1 MCVGRR
7 EDKTW
12 VPWWALALPRWSG
25 GGSNSVFGQVVSFF
39 RWGGCALSIWFV
51 FFFFCV
57 LRILFLSLVHSLE
70 CSAAPLCVIL
80 VAVPCLGRG
89 RCRRLCVG
97 ICISLYIHECHLA
110 LQAGSPETDV
120 VCAERQGGPGGG
132 ITSGAG
138 CPGLSRACQRSR
150 GQHDGRC
157 QTLLRRERDH
167 PTSTSLHHITIVA
180 SLSARGSRCLPAWP
194 PVAAALGPSADAVS
208 LAPFPEAPARS
219 PNLHLLRFPDR
230 ARQRAQRQHLTAL
243 RAPTSFLLPLPFLP
257 LSVLPAL
264 FSPPVSRPSSS
275 LLPWKPPFW
284 TAVLA
289 LCPPRLS
296 PPSHRPATPTST
308 RPFVISVDPSL

>member
-80 VAVPCLGRG
+80 VAVPCLGPG

-167 PTSTSLHHITIVA
+167 PTSTSLHHHHRCVA
-180 SLSARGSRCLPAWP
+180 VCSRLALPACLAARRRCAWP
-194 PVAAALGPSADAVS
+194 VRGRR
-208 LAPFPEAPARS
+208 LARTLPRGASTLPQSPPPPFP
-219 PNLHLLRFPDR
+219 
-230 ARQRAQRQHLTAL
+230 
-243 RAPTSFLLPLPFLP
+243 
-257 LSVLPAL
+257 
-264 FSPPVSRPSSS
+264 
-275 LLPWKPPFW
+275 
-284 TAVLA
+284 
-289 LCPPRLS
+289 
-296 PPSHRPATPTST
+296 
-308 RPFVISVDPSL
+308 